1 MRLARKGLEGS
12 NPSLSAL
19 EKTRLYVGF
28 FEYGDKDEPYSQ
40 SEWVRKRLGGSQ
52 RSFIHPSLSATLRR
66 DLEDRYPSLSALVG
80 YNAYMP
86 DKNIKSVIR
95 GYSRK
100 KEEEQTQ
107 LVAEENNL
115 PYINLV
121 NYPFTGDVLGT
132 IPLETAKEL
141 SIVAFQRLGNTL
153 RVATPLP
160 HNPKL
165 AATMNALGHEQNVVF
180 APHICSQSS
189 IEYALRQY
197 EKLVKRT
204 TDTRARAETKS
215 VEEFMKEIGTL
226 TDFAQALGN
235 VSTTTLFESILSGAL
250 AFDASDVHFEPQNEH
265 VRIRFRVDGEL
276 IEAAKIT
283 HGEYHLLASRVKNLS
298 HLKLNRLMGPQ
309 DGRFA
314 IQVGQG
320 RLDVRVNI
328 LPATYGETIELRL
341 LTGKDLLELS
351 KLGLSDG
358 VQGAIERNIQ
368 KENGLIIV
376 TGPTGSGK
384 TTTLYAIL
392 SLLNKPDI
400 KIITIED
407 PVEYKIAGIEQIEV
421 DHASGFDFA
430 SALRAVL
437 RQDPDVIL
445 VGEIRDKETAE
456 IAINASLTGHLVL
469 TTLHTNSAAA
479 SFARLIEMGVP
490 TYLLADAISLLIAQR
505 LVRRMCSNCQGKG
518 CAECSNTG
526 KRGRVVVAEFL
537 EPSAEFAALIKQKA
551 TLSEFQAL
559 FTRLGNKSMRDDLA
573 AKKASGVIPPD
584 ETVDN

>member
-1 MRLARKGLEGS
+1 
-12 NPSLSAL
+12 
-19 EKTRLYVGF
+19 
-28 FEYGDKDEPYSQ
+28 
-40 SEWVRKRLGGSQ
+40 
-52 RSFIHPSLSATLRR
+52 
-66 DLEDRYPSLSALVG
+66 
-80 YNAYMP
+80 MP

-107 LVAEENNL
+107 LVASENKL
-115 PYINLV
+115 PYVNLV
-121 NYPFTGDVLGT
+121 NYPFTGDVLSM
-132 IPLETAKEL
+132 IPEKIAKEL
-141 SIVAFQRLGNTL
+141 SIVAFQRLGNTI
-153 RVATPLP
+153 RVATPYPHTPELP
-160 HNPKL
+160 EV
-165 AATMNALGHEQNVVF
+165 MNKIGHENNVTF
-180 APHICSQSS
+180 APHVCSVTS
-189 IEYALRQY
+189 IEYALKQY
-197 EKLVKRT
+197 EKLIRKT
-204 TDTRARAETKS
+204 TDTAARAQAKT
-215 VEEFMKEIGTL
+215 VEEFMAEISSL

-250 AFDASDVHFEPQNEH
+250 AFDATDVHFEPQSEH

-283 HGEYHLLASRVKNLS
+283 HGEYHLLSSRVKNLS

-314 IQVGQG
+314 ITVGTG
-320 RLDVRVNI
+320 NLDVRVNI

-341 LTGKDLLELS
+341 LTGRDLLDIT
-351 KLGLSDG
+351 KLGLNEA
-358 VQGAIERNIQ
+358 VQQAIERNI
-368 KENGLIIV
+368 KRENGLIIV

-384 TTTLYAIL
+384 TTTLYSIL

-407 PVEYKIAGIEQIEV
+407 PVEYKIPGIEQIEV

-456 IAINASLTGHLVL
+456 IAINAALTGHLVL
-469 TTLHTNSAAA
+469 STLHTNSAAA

-505 LVRRMCSNCQGKG
+505 LVRQVCPTCHGNG
-518 CAECSNTG
+518 CAECNNTG
-526 KRGRVVVAEFL
+526 KKGRVVVAEFL
-537 EPSAEFAALIKQKA
+537 EPSAEFAELIKQKA
-551 TLSEFQAL
+551 TLSEFTEL
-559 FTRLGNKSMRDDLA
+559 FRSLGNQTMADDLKNKQA
-573 AKKASGVIPPD
+573 AGLVPAD
-584 ETVDN
+584 ESLDLA